1 MIKRYTFYIYPHE
14 VDCTKHATMTA
25 VGAYVLNAAGL
36 AAAEN
41 HFGMNDMHARG
52 LAWVVSRLAIEM
64 REFPKEYETI
74 DVETWVADCGRMA
87 STRHFRIYGSGGD
100 VIGEATSLWSMID
113 ITTRRPVDL
122 REKTNL
128 SSFIEE
134 GEAVCIAKPRKVAEP
149 GAEASTV
156 RTHTVAYS
164 DIDMNRHANSMKYL
178 QWVLDTY
185 PLERFEAGR
194 IARCDINYSH
204 EVRYGE
210 KISAVKEETVGA
222 EGRELHLFDIRNGE
236 GRTCCRIAIEWV

>member
-41 HFGMNDMHARG
+41 HFGMNDM
-52 LAWVVSRLAIEM
+52 L
-64 REFPKEYETI
+64 
-74 DVETWVADCGRMA
+74 A

-134 GEAVCIAKPRKVAEP
+134 GEAVSIAKPRKVAEP

-210 KISAVKEETVGA
+210 KISAVKEETAGA
-222 EGRELHLFDIRNGE
+222 EGRELHLFEIRNGE
-236 GRTCCRIAIEWV
+236 GRTCCRIALEWE